1 MMGIPVVLN
10 LEKRRCVI
18 VGGGSV
24 GIRQA
29 KKCLQAGAEV
39 FIISPS
45 LVEEISGIQHLQ
57 ARYERSLMLNLKPFL
72 VAAATNHPE
81 VNAQIVTDAQQA
93 NLLTMR
99 LDSPNEAD
107 VKGLMAVEVGDFQIT
122 AASGTP
128 LLSRYLLE
136 KYAAHLTP
144 ELVTFAGWL
153 KTLRPHVRNAIAD
166 QKQRAAL
173 WEHIFHSLIMTRI
186 EAGDLSA
193 ARSELAAILG
203 AELAAY
209 LPETEI

>member
-1 MMGIPVVLN
+1 MGIPVVLN

-45 LVEEISGIQHLQ
+45 LAEEISGIQHLQ
-57 ARYERSLMLNLKPFL
+57 ARYERDLMLNLKPFL
-72 VAAATNHPE
+72 VAAATNHPQ

-107 VKGLMAVEVGDFQIT
+107 VKGLMAVEVGDFQIM

-128 LLSRYLLE
+128 LLSRYLLD
-136 KYAAHLTP
+136 KFAAHLTP
-144 ELVTFAGWL
+144 ELVIFAGWL
-153 KTLRPHVRNAIAD
+153 KVLRPHVRKSIPD
-166 QKQRAAL
+166 QKERAAL
-173 WEHIFHSLIMTRI
+173 WERIFHSPMMTHV
-186 EAGDLSA
+186 EAGDLST
-193 ARSELAAILG
+193 ARSELTASLG
-203 AELAAY
+203 AELAAH
-209 LPETEI
+209 LPEVET